1 MSTVNKGL
9 ASFCRSVLATSL
21 ILVASSGLA
30 NAQPL
35 SELVPGLMKK
45 DELVNAARADMV
57 AARERTRVALGG
69 WFPQLNVDAQ
79 YGYERQI
86 QPGADTRA
94 PTRQLDVSIT
104 QLLWDFGSTNA
115 QVRTSSLTMDQAN
128 ANLSAAIQNR
138 LLQSVTAYLNMIRT
152 YDVLSFSKKS
162 EGNIKKQS
170 ELEDALVKRGA
181 GLSTD
186 VLQAKVQLA
195 GAQARRVRANGDLKV
210 ARNAYREVF
219 EKEPPTY
226 VGLIKPD
233 FPATLL
239 PTQIKEAITVA
250 LENNPQLLA
259 AHFASLIAK
268 EDINLTRA
276 NEFFPRFQA
285 VLQSKLAK
293 DVGGVLGGGQD
304 FLSMVQFIYPFN
316 LGFTAVNSLRASRQG
331 ASSATARYVD
341 AKGKVE
347 QQVRD
352 AWDNL
357 NTARENAM
365 LLRNQANIAA
375 EFLTLARK
383 ERKLG
388 KRSLLDVLDGE
399 TSLVNAESDAASAE
413 RDVDIAAFTL
423 LAVMGR
429 LDAETVMRP
438 SKPAQ

>member
-1 MSTVNKGL
+1 MSKVDKGL
-9 ASFCRSVLATSL
+9 ANFCQSLLATGF
-21 ILVASSGLA
+21 ILVALGVSA

-35 SELVPGLMKK
+35 SELAPSLLKK
-45 DELVNAARADMV
+45 DDLVNAARADMI

-69 WFPQLNVDAQ
+69 WFPQLNIDAH
-79 YGYERQI
+79 YGYEQKNKS
-86 QPGADTRA
+86 GGDTRA
-94 PTRQLDVSIT
+94 PTRLLDISVT
-104 QLLWDFGSTNA
+104 QLLWDFGVTNA

-138 LLQSVTAYLNMIRT
+138 LLQSVTAYLNMIRF

-162 EGNIKKQS
+162 EGNIKKQT

-186 VLQAKVQLA
+186 VLQAKVQFA

-219 EKEPPTY
+219 EKEPPAY
-226 VGLIKPD
+226 VELIQPA
-233 FPATLL
+233 FPAALL
-239 PTQIKEAITVA
+239 PTQINGAITVA
-250 LENNPQLLA
+250 IKNNPQLLA

-268 EDINLTRA
+268 EDVNLTRA
-276 NEFFPRFQA
+276 IEFFPRFQA

-293 DVGGVLGGGQD
+293 DAGGVLGGAQD

-316 LGFTAVNSLRASRQG
+316 LGFTAVNSLRASRQS
-331 ASSATARYVD
+331 ASSATARFID
-341 AKGKVE
+341 TKGKVE
-347 QQVRD
+347 QQARD

-357 NTARENAM
+357 NTSRENAK

-388 KRSLLDVLDGE
+388 KRSLLDLLTGE
-399 TSLVNAESDAASAE
+399 TNLVNAESDAASAE

-423 LAVMGR
+423 LAVMGK
-429 LDAETVMRP
+429 LDAKTIMRP
-438 SKPAQ
+438 AAPAQ